1 MTCSIY
7 LVYTNV
13 VMSSTVINVKTDPKL
28 KMQAQK
34 LASQMG
40 VSLSAVINAGLKKFV
55 SDQELNLSDSYAPS
69 GYLEDILEELESG
82 KINKKTFN
90 NAADALAFLD
100 EA

>member
-1 MTCSIY
+1 
-7 LVYTNV
+7 VYTNV
-13 VMSSTVINVKTDPKL
+13 AMNSTVINVKTDPKL

-40 VSLSAVINAGLKKFV
+40 VSLSAVINAGLKESV

-69 GYLEDILEELESG
+69 GYLEDLREELESG
-82 KINKKTFN
+82 KIKKKTFN

>member
-1 MTCSIY
+1 
-7 LVYTNV
+7 
-13 VMSSTVINVKTDPKL
+13 MSSTVINVKTDPKL

-40 VSLSAVINAGLKKFV
+40 ISLSAVINAGLKKFV
-55 SDQELNLSDSYAPS
+55 SDQELNLSYSYAPS

>member
-1 MTCSIY
+1 
-7 LVYTNV
+7 VYTNV
-13 VMSSTVINVKTDPKL
+13 VMNSTVINVKTDPKL